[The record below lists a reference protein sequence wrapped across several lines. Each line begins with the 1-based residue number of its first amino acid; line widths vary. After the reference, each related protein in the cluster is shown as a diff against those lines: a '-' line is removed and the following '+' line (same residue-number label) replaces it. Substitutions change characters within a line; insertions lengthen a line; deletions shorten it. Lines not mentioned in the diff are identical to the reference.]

1 MLGGCWAPAKSPC
14 SGPAVLGPTSGSA
27 VQRSDLRSFF
37 LRHPAL
43 LRVRTQF
50 ESWQSKVPAP
60 ITKDLIW
67 KSVAYRLGAFAA
79 EFIKPEHKLADRS
92 DQLRHRIEL
101 VRAADSISA
110 NFAEGYSR
118 MRGKDRLRFYDYSL
132 GSARESRD
140 WWWYWIA
147 SARRSARTPT
157 GHQPVASAG
166 RQTKRDAE
174 PQDRRLEPGPQARRL
189 ARRSEGWPVDRDRT
203 RRRTGIVAVMADSVG
218 A

>member
-50 ESWQSKVPAP
+50 ESWQSTVPAS

-79 EFIKPEHKLADRS
+79 EFIKPEHQLADRS
-92 DQLRHRIEL
+92 DQLRHRIDQL

-118 MRGKDRLRFYDYSL
+118 MRGKDRLRFHDSSL

-147 SARRSARTPT
+147 SARRSARTHT

-174 PQDRRLEPGPQARRL
+174 PQDRRTADWNQVRRP
-189 ARRSEGWPVDRDRT
+189 EGWPA
-203 RRRTGIVAVMADSVG
+203 GPKVG
-218 A
+218 LSTATVRGGAPG